1 MGFAD
6 DIGRFAKKASALP
19 NVVVRNVVIDV
30 GQRVISR
37 TPVGNPNLWQSKPP
51 AGYVGGHARFN
62 WMYSMN
68 TRVIQELDGIDT
80 SPGGAATLQ
89 RLTGAVPLIP
99 GDAVHYIQNSVPYI
113 LKLEDG
119 TGSPGQAP
127 NGMVAITAAEF
138 KGVVNEQVSKVK

>member
-6 DIGRFAKKASALP
+6 DINKFAQKSVANA
-19 NVVVRNVVIDV
+19 NTVVRRTVIDV
-30 GQRVISR
+30 GQRVITR
-37 TPVGNPNLWQSKPP
+37 TPVGDANFWQSKPP

-113 LKLEDG
+113 ERLEDG
-119 TGSPGQAP
+119 YSRQAP
-127 NGMVAITAAEF
+127 NGFVALTAAEF
-138 KGVVNEQVSKVK
+138 QGIVSEEVSKL